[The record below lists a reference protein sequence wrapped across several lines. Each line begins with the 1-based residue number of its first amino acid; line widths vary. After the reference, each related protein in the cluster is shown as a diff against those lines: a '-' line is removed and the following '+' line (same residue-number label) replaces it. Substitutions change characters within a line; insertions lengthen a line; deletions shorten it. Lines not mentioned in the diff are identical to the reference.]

1 MDRRQSDWLFRLY
14 EHKYDMQP
22 EHLSFYM
29 APVMDFQVRELLEM
43 DMPLAIDFGTT
54 NTTAGIYLDS
64 SYIERLDGDPIKD
77 SLRENEANYVMYPKE
92 DGEEI
97 PILPSMV
104 GVLSIQGDQV
114 QYVFGHQA
122 NRLFHASYIDEGFCV
137 FYDIKRWIS
146 DPDRMEELVD
156 QNGHRRFVARREI
169 IREFLEYVISCAT
182 QRFKCRFKSLHISA
196 PVKQKRLFVH
206 LYKEIFPQYKIMEEE
221 DMLDEGVAVLYN
233 SISEL
238 ISQKRFRNNEELQ
251 ALIIDCG
258 GGTTDLSSS
267 RFVINNQRVSYK
279 IQISTAYENGDTD
292 FGGNNLTYRIMEILK
307 LALVR
312 QLDGMDGIS
321 VNEIVENMGRDIFRR
336 IDGEG
341 AAEVYRQLDEE
352 YRRAE
357 EFLPTRFKDYEHK
370 SNSDY
375 YAVKNNFYFLFELAE
390 DIKKAFYGKG
400 DTLRVVVSSVP
411 ISESATVCVLAD
423 RFKMSVYE
431 KGQLQVLKDIPTVYF
446 SISQLNRLLQGDIYR
461 IVKRFLEGSYEN
473 DELQNYSIMR
483 LTGQS
488 CKINLFRDALKEFI
502 PGKIIESSKRDTL
515 ATEEYGLKLMCLEGA
530 IKYIKDKRFGF
541 ADITIVNEQPAL
553 PYIVTA
559 ITHTGEERI
568 LIQSL
573 DRDQTHGYISRNMT
587 DLTLSSCT

>member
-1 MDRRQSDWLFRLY
+1 
-14 EHKYDMQP
+14 
-22 EHLSFYM
+22 M

-43 DMPLAIDFGTT
+43 DSPLLPLILGRQTQPPEF
-54 NTTAGIYLDS
+54 ILDS
-64 SYIERLDGDPIKD
+64 SYIERLDGESRFKD

-137 FYDIKRWIS
+137 FYDIKRWIGAI
-146 DPDRMEELVD
+146 PDRMEELVD

-233 SISEL
+233 SLSEL

-307 LALVR
+307 LALVPP
-312 QLDGMDGIS
+312 
-321 VNEIVENMGRDIFRR
+321 VGR
-336 IDGEG
+336 
-341 AAEVYRQLDEE
+341 
-352 YRRAE
+352 
-357 EFLPTRFKDYEHK
+357 
-370 SNSDY
+370 
-375 YAVKNNFYFLFELAE
+375 
-390 DIKKAFYGKG
+390 YGWH
-400 DTLRVVVSSVP
+400 L
-411 ISESATVCVLAD
+411 
-423 RFKMSVYE
+423 
-431 KGQLQVLKDIPTVYF
+431 GQ
-446 SISQLNRLLQGDIYR
+446 
-461 IVKRFLEGSYEN
+461 
-473 DELQNYSIMR
+473 
-483 LTGQS
+483 
-488 CKINLFRDALKEFI
+488 
-502 PGKIIESSKRDTL
+502 
-515 ATEEYGLKLMCLEGA
+515 
-530 IKYIKDKRFGF
+530 
-541 ADITIVNEQPAL
+541 
-553 PYIVTA
+553 
-559 ITHTGEERI
+559 
-568 LIQSL
+568 
-573 DRDQTHGYISRNMT
+573 
-587 DLTLSSCT
+587 